1 MASGNLFRLLL
12 QGWNIPLFVFTVGCT
27 LVYLHNFENAHVLQ
41 RNEGCSLLSETHF
54 VLYSKRVVTPAG
66 IGPYAVE
73 VEGERIV
80 SMMKRSEAPKSAGG
94 KPRVLDYGNAVIMP
108 GLIDAHVHINEP
120 GRTEWEGFLTGT
132 MAAAAGGTTTI
143 VDMPLNNHPTTT
155 TKEHLEEK
163 KEAAKGKLYVDTGFW
178 GGLVPE
184 NAHNASVLEDLFE
197 AGALGLKAFLCP
209 SGIDDFPAVTAKQI
223 KASLPVLAKYRRPVL
238 VHQEVTDPPAVPSDL
253 MPGEPQ
259 SNARDYMRYLSSRP
273 LSWEREGVRQLM
285 EVAKDTKPGGVAE
298 GAHVHVVHL
307 TDAEDSLDH
316 VKAAK
321 AEGSS
326 VTVETCP
333 HYLSFA
339 AEDVPEGATQYKC
352 APPLRDARHR
362 ELLWKALLNGD
373 IDMITTDH
381 SPSTLALK
389 LLEEGDFLKAWGGIS
404 GIQFSL
410 PATWTHGHA
419 RGMTIE
425 QLSKRWSTVPAK
437 MVNLP
442 RKGSLEFGNDAD
454 IVVWD
459 PEASFFINSTYPIY
473 FKNKVAPYIGHR
485 YSGKV
490 LTTFVRGR
498 QVFEEGRHSK
508 KPCGAMI
515 NPV

>member
-1 MASGNLFRLLL
+1 LFLL
-12 QGWNIPLFVFTVGCT
+12 GFT
-27 LVYLHNFENAHVLQ
+27 LVYLPNFENAKIL
-41 RNEGCSLLSETHF
+41 RRDDGCSLLPVTHF
-54 VLYSKRVVTPAG
+54 VLYSKRVVTPSG

-80 SMMKRSEAPKSAGG
+80 SVTKRSEAPKTAPG

-108 GLIDAHVHINEP
+108 GLVDAHVHINEP

-132 MAAAAGGTTTI
+132 KAAVAGGTTAI
-143 VDMPLNNHPTTT
+143 VDMPLNAHPTTT
-155 TKEHLEEK
+155 TKQHLDEK
-163 KEAAKGKLYVDTGFW
+163 KEAAEGKLYIDTGFW
-178 GGLVPE
+178 GGLVPD
-184 NAHNASVLEDLFE
+184 NAYNSSILEELLE
-197 AGALGLKAFLCP
+197 AGALGLKSFMCP
-209 SGIDDFPAVTAKQI
+209 SGIEDFPATTAQHI
-223 KASLPVLAKYRRPVL
+223 KASLPVLAKFGRPIL
-238 VHQEVTDPPAVPSDL
+238 VHQEVTDPPSQPSRL
-253 MPGEPQ
+253 VPGEPP
-259 SNARDYMRYLSSRP
+259 SNARDYMRYLNARP
-273 LSWEREGVRQLM
+273 LTWEREAVRQLM

-307 TDAEDSLDH
+307 SDAEDSLSH
-316 VKAAK
+316 IKAAK

-326 VTVETCP
+326 VTVETCA

-339 AEDVPEGATQYKC
+339 AEDVPEGATEYKC

-362 ELLWKALLNGD
+362 ELLWKALLGGD

-381 SPSTLALK
+381 SPSTPDLK
-389 LLEEGDFLKAWGGIS
+389 LFEEGDFLKAWGGIS
-404 GIQFSL
+404 GIQFAL
-410 PATWTHGHA
+410 PATWTHGSA

-425 QLSKRWSTVPAK
+425 QMSRWWSSVPAK

-442 RKGSLEFGNDAD
+442 RKGSLEFGKDAD

-459 PEASFFINSTYPIY
+459 PEESFVIDSKYPIY
-473 FKNKVAPYIGHR
+473 FKNRLSPYIGHK

-490 LTTFVRGR
+490 ITTFSRGR
-498 QVFEEGRHSK
+498 QVFEEGRHAR